1 MKLYVGNLAHDV
13 TEQEL
18 QAAFEAFG
26 EVESVNIV
34 MDRETGQSKGFG
46 FVQMTDKDKA
56 AAAIEGM
63 NDKEINGQSV
73 KVAEAKPKPKS
84 NFRGGGFKRS
94 GGFGGGGGG
103 RGFGG
108 GGGNRSGGNRSGGG
122 GFNRDRG
129 SRGGDDRGNRS
140 RY

>member
-13 TEQEL
+13 TEDEL

-34 MDRETGQSKGFG
+34 KDQETGQSRGFG
-46 FVQMTDKDKA
+46 FVQMADKEKA
-56 AAAIEGM
+56 AAAIEAM
-63 NDKEINGQSV
+63 NNKELKGSAV
-73 KVAEAKPKPKS
+73 KVAEARPKPK
-84 NFRGGGFKRS
+84 NQMRGGGGFRRGGG
-94 GGFGGGGGG
+94 GGFGGGRGGS
-103 RGFGG
+103 GG
-108 GGGNRSGGNRSGGG
+108 GGYRGGSGGGG

-129 SRGGDDRGNRS
+129 NRGGGDDRGNRS